1 MITNPRSSTDPAF
14 FIFLH
19 KPVNESIW
27 HAEHELR
34 AKYDEHGK
42 DLVTRKSAKCSQR
55 SLRGLLSRGPQKEPS
70 LATAFST
77 NILEAFAGQTLSEND
92 DFLTVIAGG
101 KATAVVQNPVQRT
114 AIHKRKIF
122 IAKVELQ
129 VGRQPTH
136 MMFPKQ
142 VTTSEYVDAS
152 ESTI

>member
-1 MITNPRSSTDPAF
+1 MITIPRSSIDPALF
-14 FIFLH
+14 LFLH

-55 SLRGLLSRGPQKEPS
+55 SLRGILSRGPQKEPS

-77 NILEAFAGQTLSEND
+77 NILEAFAGQTMSEND

-101 KATAVVQNPVQRT
+101 KATADVQNPVQRT

-142 VTTSEYVDAS
+142 VTNWESVDAS